1 MHSTSQY
8 GKPIL
13 DRLLHPGLSLEVGGQ
28 IALTPVEC
36 TARSNVTVGP
46 PYEVSLNPQDSLAF
60 SHHVRFEEDAPYLVN
75 LRQVWNQ
82 ELQTAVEVLPQFDR
96 EVGGT

>member
-1 MHSTSQY
+1 M
-8 GKPIL
+8 
-13 DRLLHPGLSLEVGGQ
+13 SLEVGGR
-28 IALTPVEC
+28 IALTSLEF

-46 PYEVSLNPQDSLAF
+46 PYEVSLYPQDSLAL
-60 SHHVRFEEDAPYLVN
+60 SHHVRFEEDAPHLVN

-82 ELQTAVEVLPQFDR
+82 ELQRAVEVLPQFDW